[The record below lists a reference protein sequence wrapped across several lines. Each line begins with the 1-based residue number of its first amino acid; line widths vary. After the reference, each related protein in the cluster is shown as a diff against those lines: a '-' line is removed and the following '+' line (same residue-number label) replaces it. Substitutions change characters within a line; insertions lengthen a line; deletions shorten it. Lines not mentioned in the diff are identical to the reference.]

1 MAQYR
6 SLNVRSPFFT
16 QLSTTQI
23 LVNCEVRLWKGDVVT
38 DLPVDYTYLLTKEP
52 TSGASTFEVAELAR
66 DFLAHSSSLTS
77 GYCWMQIKMIDGD
90 QTDVVD
96 TYLISE
102 GYTLYTEGLQSN
114 AQTPVYDFVGLP
126 VDDESI
132 SVFLQKRR
140 IMVTESGTNIIPYFS
155 NPLDNAIKTGTVS
168 VTAGQVAVVGVGT
181 LFTAE
186 FSLGGR
192 VTIADENLVIATIT
206 DNFNMTL
213 TTAHVAGASGV
224 PIYTTYEDHT
234 LEAYNLSN
242 VGLGEGTVAQKTNSS
257 QMVRNFIVTPSMS
270 TVFFDFNGVSQTV
283 IVDVLRCSKYE
294 AINLMYV
301 NKYGMKTYFPFIL
314 KSIEKIKSS
323 SDTFNRSL
331 VDYNGLSSNS
341 GLHASRKRI
350 TGTKQSF
357 VLNTDWIA
365 EYYVKQL
372 EEVLLSEYVWLV
384 KGAENPVPVNI
395 TTSTMEKKTH
405 INDKL
410 INYSIELETA
420 SNYINTVR

>member
-16 QLSTTQI
+16 QLSTTQV
-23 LVNCEVRLWKGDVVT
+23 LVNCEVRLWKGDGQAIPT
-38 DLPVDYTYLLTKEP
+38 NYTYLLTKEP

-66 DFLAHSSSLTS
+66 DFLAHTSTLTS
-77 GYCWMQIKMIDGD
+77 GYCWMQIKLVDGD
-90 QTDVVD
+90 QADVVD

-102 GYTLYTEGLQSN
+102 GYTIYTEGLQSN

-126 VDDESI
+126 LDNTN
-132 SVFLQKRR
+132 RR
-140 IMVTESGTNIIPYFS
+140 IMVTESGTNVIPYLA
-155 NPLDNAIKTGTVS
+155 NPLDNTIKTGTVS
-168 VTAGQVAVVGVGT
+168 ITAGLVAVVGVGT
-181 LFTAE
+181 LFTTE
-186 FSLGGR
+186 FSVGSS
-192 VTIADENLVIATIT
+192 VTIADEDFTVATIT
-206 DNFNMTL
+206 DNLNL
-213 TTAHVAGASGV
+213 TVNTPHTIDTNGV
-224 PIYTTYEDHT
+224 PIYSTYTDHT
-234 LEAYNLSN
+234 IEAYNLSN
-242 VGLGEGTVAQKTNSS
+242 NGLGSNLIPQKSNSS
-257 QMVRNFIVTPSMS
+257 QMVRNFIITPSMS
-270 TVFFDFNGVSQTV
+270 SVFFDFNGNEQNV

-301 NKYGMKTYFPFIL
+301 NKSGMKTYFPFIL

-384 KGAENPVPVNI
+384 KGADNPIPVNV

>member
-1 MAQYR
+1 MARHR
-6 SLNVRSPFFT
+6 SLNVRSPFFI
-16 QLSTTQI
+16 QLFTTQI

-52 TSGASTFEVAELAR
+52 TSNASTFEVAELAR

-77 GYCWMQIKMIDGD
+77 GYCWMQVKLSDGN
-90 QTDVVD
+90 QTDVYE
-96 TYLISE
+96 TYLVSE

-114 AQTPVYDFVGLP
+114 AQTPVFDFIGLP
-126 VDDESI
+126 SDNTPQ
-132 SVFLQKRR
+132 QKSR
-140 IMVTESGTNIIPYFS
+140 IMVTESGTNVIPYLA
-155 NPLDNAIKTGTVS
+155 NPLDNTARTGTVS
-168 VTAGQVAVVGVGT
+168 VTAGQVAVVGDGT
-181 LFTAE
+181 LFTTE
-186 FSLGGR
+186 FTVGASI
-192 VTIADENLVIATIT
+192 TIAGENFTVATIT
-206 DNFNMTL
+206 NNLNLTL
-213 TTAHVAGASGV
+213 NIAHVAGASGV
-224 PIYTTYEDHT
+224 VIYTTYIDHSV
-234 LEAYNLSN
+234 EAINLANASISN
-242 VGLGEGTVAQKTNSS
+242 DIIPQKTNSS
-257 QMVRNFIVTPSMS
+257 QMIRNFVVTPSMS
-270 TVFFDFNGVSQTV
+270 YVFFDFNGDGKEVR
-283 IVDVLRCSKYE
+283 VDILRCSKYE

-331 VDYNGLSSNS
+331 VDYNSLSSNS

-365 EYYVKQL
+365 EYYVQQL

-384 KGAENPVPVNI
+384 KGTDNPIPVNI

-405 INDKL
+405 VNDKL

>member
-23 LVNCEVRLWKGDVVT
+23 LVNCEVRLWKGDVVN
-38 DLPVDYTYLLTKEP
+38 DLPTNYTYLLTKEP

-66 DFLAHSSSLTS
+66 DFLAQNSSLTS
-77 GYCWMQIKMIDGD
+77 GYCWMQIKMVDGD

-114 AQTPVYDFVGLP
+114 AQTPTYDVIGLP
-126 VDDESI
+126 IDGTP
-132 SVFLQKRR
+132 QGRRR
-140 IMVTESGTNIIPYFS
+140 IMVTESGTNVIPYFS
-155 NPLDNAIKTGTVS
+155 NPLDNVLKTGTVS
-168 VTAGQVAVVGVGT
+168 ITAGQVAVVGVGT
-181 LFTAE
+181 LFTTE
-186 FSLGGR
+186 FSVGGL
-192 VTIADENLVIATIT
+192 VTIAGENSAVATIT
-206 DNFNMTL
+206 DNLNMTI
-213 TTAHVAGASGV
+213 TVAHVNGASGV
-224 PIYTTYEDHT
+224 PIYDTYIDHSV
-234 LEAYNLSN
+234 EAYNLSN
-242 VGLGEGTVAQKTNSS
+242 ASLGSTLISQKTNSS

-270 TVFFDFNGVSQTV
+270 SVSFNFDNNSHSV
-283 IVDVLRCSKYE
+283 IVDVLRCSKYD

-301 NKYGMKTYFPFIL
+301 NKSGMKTYFPFIL

-357 VLNTDWIA
+357 VLNSDWIA

-372 EEVLLSEYVWLV
+372 EELLLSEYVWLV
-384 KGAENPVPVNI
+384 KGAENPVPVNV

-405 INDKL
+405 LNDKL

>member
-38 DLPVDYTYLLTKEP
+38 DLPTDYTYLLTKEP
-52 TSGASTFEVAELAR
+52 TSGASTFEIAELAR
-66 DFLAHSSSLTS
+66 DFLAHTSSLTS
-77 GYCWMQIKMIDGD
+77 GYCWMQTKMVDGN

-102 GYTLYTEGLQSN
+102 GYTIYTEGLQSN

-126 VDDESI
+126 LDGTS
-132 SVFLQKRR
+132 RR
-140 IMVTESGTNIIPYFS
+140 IMVTESGTNIIPYYSSS
-155 NPLDNAIKTGTVS
+155 N
-168 VTAGQVAVVGVGT
+168 GVDYST
-181 LFTAE
+181 EAYDLSNS
-186 FSLGGR
+186 SLGN
-192 VTIADENLVIATIT
+192 TLIAE
-206 DNFNMTL
+206 
-213 TTAHVAGASGV
+213 
-224 PIYTTYEDHT
+224 
-234 LEAYNLSN
+234 
-242 VGLGEGTVAQKTNSS
+242 KTNSS

-270 TVFFDFNGVSQTV
+270 YVAFDFSGNGQDV

-323 SDTFNRSL
+323 SDGFNRSL

-341 GLHASRKRI
+341 GLHASRRRI

-384 KGAENPVPVNI
+384 KGADNPIPVNV

>member
-1 MAQYR
+1 MADYR
-6 SLNVRSPFFT
+6 NINVRSPFFT
-16 QLSTTQI
+16 QLSTTQA

-38 DLPVDYTYLLTKEP
+38 DLPTDYTYLLTKEP

-66 DFLAHSSSLTS
+66 DFLAHTSTLTS
-77 GYCWMQIKMIDGD
+77 GYCWMQTKMIDGN
-90 QTDVVD
+90 QTDVLN
-96 TYLISE
+96 TYLVSE
-102 GYTLYTEGLQSN
+102 GYTIYTEGLQSN
-114 AQTPVYDFVGLP
+114 AQSFDLDYIGLP
-126 VDDESI
+126 LDVNN
-132 SVFLQKRR
+132 RR
-140 IMVTESGTNIIPYFS
+140 IMVTESGTNVIPYYS
-155 NPLDNAIKTGTVS
+155 GSSGIIDNTV
-168 VTAGQVAVVGVGT
+168 
-181 LFTAE
+181 
-186 FSLGGR
+186 
-192 VTIADENLVIATIT
+192 
-206 DNFNMTL
+206 
-213 TTAHVAGASGV
+213 
-224 PIYTTYEDHT
+224 
-234 LEAYNLSN
+234 EAQDLSN
-242 VGLGEGTVAQKTNSS
+242 VSLGAITILEKTNSS
-257 QMVRNFIVTPSMS
+257 QMVRNFVVTPSMS
-270 TVFFDFNGVSQTV
+270 SVYFDFDGDGQEV

-331 VDYNGLSSNS
+331 IDYNSLSSNS

-384 KGAENPVPVNI
+384 KGTDNPIPVNV

-405 INDKL
+405 VNDKL

>member
-1 MAQYR
+1 MARHR
-6 SLNVRSPFFT
+6 SLNVRSPFFI
-16 QLSTTQI
+16 QLFTTQV
-23 LVNCEVRLWKGDVVT
+23 LVNCEVRLWKGDGQAIPT
-38 DLPVDYTYLLTKEP
+38 NYTYLLTKEP
-52 TSGASTFEVAELAR
+52 TSNASTFEVAELAR

-77 GYCWMQIKMIDGD
+77 GYCWMQVKLADGN
-90 QTDVVD
+90 QTDKYE

-102 GYTLYTEGLQSN
+102 GYTIYTEGLQSN
-114 AQTPVYDFVGLP
+114 AQTPIYDFVGLP
-126 VDDESI
+126 LDNT
-132 SVFLQKRR
+132 KRR
-140 IMVTESGTNIIPYFS
+140 IMVTESGTNVIPYLA
-155 NPLDNAIKTGTVS
+155 NPLDKTIRTGTVS
-168 VTAGQVAVVGVGT
+168 ITAGQVAVVGVGS
-181 LFTAE
+181 LFTTE
-186 FSLGGR
+186 FSVGSS
-192 VTIADENLVIATIT
+192 VTIANEEFTVATIA
-206 DNFNMTL
+206 DNLNL
-213 TTAHVAGASGV
+213 TVNTPHTIGATGVA
-224 PIYTTYEDHT
+224 IYSTYIDHT
-234 LEAYNLSN
+234 VEAYDLSN
-242 VGLGEGTVAQKTNSS
+242 NGLGSNRILQKTNSS
-257 QMVRNFIVTPSMS
+257 QMIRNFIVTPSMS
-270 TVFFDFNGVSQTV
+270 SVFFDFNGNGQNV

-331 VDYNGLSSNS
+331 VDYNSLSSNS

-384 KGAENPVPVNI
+384 KGADNPIPVNV

-405 INDKL
+405 LNDKL

>member
-1 MAQYR
+1 MADYR
-6 SLNVRSPFFT
+6 NINVRSPFFT
-16 QLSTTQI
+16 QLSTTQV
-23 LVNCEVRLWKGDVVT
+23 LVNCEIRLWKGDVVT
-38 DLPVDYTYLLTKEP
+38 DLPTNYTYLLTKEP

-66 DFLAHSSSLTS
+66 DFLAHTSTLTS
-77 GYCWMQIKMIDGD
+77 GYCWMQTKMMDGN
-90 QTDVVD
+90 QTDVVN
-96 TYLISE
+96 TYLVSE
-102 GYTLYTEGLQSN
+102 GYTIYTEGLQSN
-114 AQTPVYDFVGLP
+114 AQSFDLDYIGLP
-126 VDDESI
+126 LDATN
-132 SVFLQKRR
+132 RR
-140 IMVTESGTNIIPYFS
+140 IMVTESGTNVIPYYS
-155 NPLDNAIKTGTVS
+155 GSSGIIDNTV
-168 VTAGQVAVVGVGT
+168 
-181 LFTAE
+181 
-186 FSLGGR
+186 
-192 VTIADENLVIATIT
+192 
-206 DNFNMTL
+206 
-213 TTAHVAGASGV
+213 
-224 PIYTTYEDHT
+224 
-234 LEAYNLSN
+234 EAQNLSN
-242 VGLGEGTVAQKTNSS
+242 VSLGATTILEKTNSS
-257 QMVRNFIVTPSMS
+257 QMVRNFVVTPSMS
-270 TVFFDFNGVSQTV
+270 SVEFDFNGNVQEV

-301 NKYGMKTYFPFIL
+301 NKSGMKTYFPFIL

-331 VDYNGLSSNS
+331 VDYNSLSSNS

-384 KGAENPVPVNI
+384 KGTDNPIPVNI

-405 INDKL
+405 VNDKL

>member
-1 MAQYR
+1 MADYR
-6 SLNVRSPFFT
+6 NINVRSPFFT
-16 QLSTTQI
+16 QLSTTQA
-23 LVNCEVRLWKGDVVT
+23 LVNCEIRLWKGDVVT
-38 DLPVDYTYLLTKEP
+38 DLPTDYTYLLTKEP

-66 DFLAHSSSLTS
+66 DFLAHTSTLTS
-77 GYCWMQIKMIDGD
+77 GYCWMQTKMMDGN
-90 QTDVVD
+90 QTDVVN
-96 TYLISE
+96 TYLVSE

-114 AQTPVYDFVGLP
+114 AQTPVFYFIGLP
-126 VDDESI
+126 LDTTN
-132 SVFLQKRR
+132 RR
-140 IMVTESGTNIIPYFS
+140 IMVTESGTNVIPYYSGS
-155 NPLDNAIKTGTVS
+155 NAVIDNTV
-168 VTAGQVAVVGVGT
+168 
-181 LFTAE
+181 
-186 FSLGGR
+186 
-192 VTIADENLVIATIT
+192 
-206 DNFNMTL
+206 
-213 TTAHVAGASGV
+213 
-224 PIYTTYEDHT
+224 
-234 LEAYNLSN
+234 EAQNLSN
-242 VGLGEGTVAQKTNSS
+242 VSLGATTILEKTNSS
-257 QMVRNFIVTPSMS
+257 QMVRNFVVTPSMS
-270 TVFFDFNGVSQTV
+270 LVYFDFDGNGQEV

-331 VDYNGLSSNS
+331 VDYNSLSSNS

-384 KGAENPVPVNI
+384 KGTDNPIPVNV

-405 INDKL
+405 VNDKL

>member
-1 MAQYR
+1 MADYR
-6 SLNVRSPFFT
+6 NINVRSPFFT
-16 QLSTTQI
+16 QLSTTQV
-23 LVNCEVRLWKGDVVT
+23 LVNCEIRLWKGDVVT
-38 DLPVDYTYLLTKEP
+38 GLPTDYTYLLTKEP

-66 DFLAHSSSLTS
+66 DFLAHTSTLTS
-77 GYCWMQIKMIDGD
+77 GYCWMQTKMMDGN
-90 QTDVVD
+90 QTNVVN
-96 TYLISE
+96 TYLVSE

-114 AQTPVYDFVGLP
+114 AQSFDLDFVGLP
-126 VDDESI
+126 IEDTSI
-132 SVFLQKRR
+132 ASYLQKRR
-140 IMVTESGTNIIPYFS
+140 IMVTESGTNVIPYYS
-155 NPLDNAIKTGTVS
+155 GSSGIIDNTV
-168 VTAGQVAVVGVGT
+168 
-181 LFTAE
+181 
-186 FSLGGR
+186 
-192 VTIADENLVIATIT
+192 
-206 DNFNMTL
+206 
-213 TTAHVAGASGV
+213 
-224 PIYTTYEDHT
+224 
-234 LEAYNLSN
+234 EAKNLSN
-242 VGLGEGTVAQKTNSS
+242 VSLGSTTILEKTNSN
-257 QMVRNFIVTPSMS
+257 QMVRNFVVTPSMS
-270 TVFFDFNGVSQTV
+270 SVFFDFDGIEQDV

-341 GLHASRKRI
+341 GLHASRRRI

-384 KGAENPVPVNI
+384 KGTDNPIPVNI

-405 INDKL
+405 VNDKL

>member
-38 DLPVDYTYLLTKEP
+38 DLPTDYTYLLTKEP

-66 DFLAHSSSLTS
+66 DFLAHTSTLTS
-77 GYCWMQIKMIDGD
+77 GYCWMQTKMVDGN

-102 GYTLYTEGLQSN
+102 GYTIYTEGLQSN

-126 VDDESI
+126 LDGTS
-132 SVFLQKRR
+132 RR
-140 IMVTESGTNIIPYFS
+140 IMVTESGTNIIPYYSSS
-155 NPLDNAIKTGTVS
+155 N
-168 VTAGQVAVVGVGT
+168 GVDYST
-181 LFTAE
+181 EAYDLSNS
-186 FSLGGR
+186 SLGN
-192 VTIADENLVIATIT
+192 TLIAE
-206 DNFNMTL
+206 
-213 TTAHVAGASGV
+213 
-224 PIYTTYEDHT
+224 
-234 LEAYNLSN
+234 
-242 VGLGEGTVAQKTNSS
+242 KTNSS
-257 QMVRNFIVTPSMS
+257 QMVRSFIVTPSMS
-270 TVFFDFNGVSQTV
+270 YVAFDFSGNGQDVV
-283 IVDVLRCSKYE
+283 VDVLRCSKYE

-331 VDYNGLSSNS
+331 VNYSSLSSNS
-341 GLHASRKRI
+341 GLHSSRKRI

-372 EEVLLSEYVWLV
+372 EELLLSEYVWLV
-384 KGAENPVPVNI
+384 KGTDNPIPVNV

-405 INDKL
+405 VNDRL

>member
-23 LVNCEVRLWKGDVVT
+23 SVNCEVRLWKGDVVT

-77 GYCWMQIKMIDGD
+77 GYCWMQIKMVDGD

-126 VDDESI
+126 VDDTPQ
-132 SVFLQKRR
+132 QKAR
-140 IMVTESGTNIIPYFS
+140 IMVTQGGTNVIPYFV
-155 NPLDNAIKTGTVS
+155 NPLDNLIRTGTVTVAS
-168 VTAGQVAVVGVGT
+168 ASINVTGTGT
-181 LFTAE
+181 LFDTE
-186 FSLGGR
+186 FLVGNPITIGGEDF
-192 VTIADENLVIATIT
+192 IIATIT
-206 DNFNMTL
+206 SATIMTL
-213 TTAHVAGASGV
+213 NVAHSTGVTDVA
-224 PIYTTYEDHT
+224 IYNTYIDHSVEVFDLNDNT
-234 LEAYNLSN
+234 LDDILIDQKSN
-242 VGLGEGTVAQKTNSS
+242 SN
-257 QMVRNFIVTPSMS
+257 QMVRNLVVNDTMS
-270 TVFFDFNGVSQTV
+270 SVFFDFNGDGKGV
-283 IVDVLRCSKYE
+283 IIDVLRCSKYE

-357 VLNTDWIA
+357 VLNTDWIS

-405 INDKL
+405 VNDKL

>member
-23 LVNCEVRLWKGDVVT
+23 LVNCEVRLWKGDVVN

-66 DFLAHSSSLTS
+66 DFLAHNSSLTS
-77 GYCWMQIKMIDGD
+77 GYCWMQTKLIDGD
-90 QTDVVD
+90 QLDVVT
-96 TYLISE
+96 TYLITE

-114 AQTPVYDFVGLP
+114 AQTPIYDFVGLP
-126 VDDESI
+126 IDDANS
-132 SVFLQKRR
+132 KRR
-140 IMVTESGTNIIPYFS
+140 IMVTESGTNVIPYYS
-155 NPLDNAIKTGTVS
+155 SSDGINYST
-168 VTAGQVAVVGVGT
+168 
-181 LFTAE
+181 
-186 FSLGGR
+186 
-192 VTIADENLVIATIT
+192 
-206 DNFNMTL
+206 
-213 TTAHVAGASGV
+213 
-224 PIYTTYEDHT
+224 
-234 LEAYNLSN
+234 EAYNLSN
-242 VGLGEGTVAQKTNSS
+242 VSLGNTLIPVKTNSN
-257 QMVRNFIVTPSMS
+257 QMIRNFIVTPSMS
-270 TVFFDFNGVSQTV
+270 SVFFDFDGNGQTV
-283 IVDVLRCSKYE
+283 MVDVLRCSKYE

-301 NKYGMKTYFPFIL
+301 NKSGMKTYFPFIL
-314 KSIEKIKSS
+314 KSIEQIKSS
-323 SDTFNRSL
+323 SDTFDRSL
-331 VDYNGLSSNS
+331 VNYNALSSNS

-357 VLNTDWIA
+357 VLNTDWIS

-372 EEVLLSEYVWLV
+372 EELLLSEYVWLV
-384 KGAENPVPVNI
+384 KGVDNPIPVNV

>member
-77 GYCWMQIKMIDGD
+77 GYCWMQIKMVDGD

-114 AQTPVYDFVGLP
+114 AQTPAYDFVGLP
-126 VDDESI
+126 LDVID
-132 SVFLQKRR
+132 KR
-140 IMVTESGTNIIPYFS
+140 IMVTESGTNVIPYYSSS
-155 NPLDNAIKTGTVS
+155 N
-168 VTAGQVAVVGVGT
+168 GVDYSIEAYDLSNT
-181 LFTAE
+181 
-186 FSLGGR
+186 SLG
-192 VTIADENLVIATIT
+192 ENLI
-206 DNFNMTL
+206 
-213 TTAHVAGASGV
+213 S
-224 PIYTTYEDHT
+224 E
-234 LEAYNLSN
+234 
-242 VGLGEGTVAQKTNSS
+242 KTNSS

-270 TVFFDFNGVSQTV
+270 YVFFDFNDNEQNV

-331 VDYNGLSSNS
+331 VNYSSLNSNS

-405 INDKL
+405 VNDKL

>member
-38 DLPVDYTYLLTKEP
+38 DLPTDYTYLLTKEP

-66 DFLAHSSSLTS
+66 DFLAHTSSLTS
-77 GYCWMQIKMIDGD
+77 GYCWMQTKMVDGD
-90 QTDVVD
+90 LADVVD
-96 TYLISE
+96 TYLITE
-102 GYTLYTEGLQSN
+102 GYTIYTEGLQSN
-114 AQTPVYDFVGLP
+114 AQSPVYDFVGLP
-126 VDDESI
+126 LDATN
-132 SVFLQKRR
+132 KR
-140 IMVTESGTNIIPYFS
+140 IMVTESGTNVIPYYSSS
-155 NPLDNAIKTGTVS
+155 NG
-168 VTAGQVAVVGVGT
+168 
-181 LFTAE
+181 
-186 FSLGGR
+186 
-192 VTIADENLVIATIT
+192 ADYST
-206 DNFNMTL
+206 
-213 TTAHVAGASGV
+213 
-224 PIYTTYEDHT
+224 
-234 LEAYNLSN
+234 EAYNLSN
-242 VGLGEGTVAQKTNSS
+242 ASLGNTLIAEKTNSS
-257 QMVRNFIVTPSMS
+257 QMVRSFIVTPSMS
-270 TVFFDFNGVSQTV
+270 SVSFDFDGVTENV

-331 VDYNGLSSNS
+331 VDYNGLSSSS

-384 KGAENPVPVNI
+384 KGADNPIPVNV

>member
-1 MAQYR
+1 MARHR
-6 SLNVRSPFFT
+6 SLNVRSPFFI
-16 QLSTTQI
+16 QLFTTQV
-23 LVNCEVRLWKGDVVT
+23 LVNCEVRLWKGDGQAIPT
-38 DLPVDYTYLLTKEP
+38 NYTYLLTKEP
-52 TSGASTFEVAELAR
+52 TSNASTFEVAELAR

-77 GYCWMQIKMIDGD
+77 GYCWMQVKLADGN
-90 QTDVVD
+90 QTDKYE

-102 GYTLYTEGLQSN
+102 GYTIYTEGLQSN
-114 AQTPVYDFVGLP
+114 AQTPIYDFVGLP
-126 VDDESI
+126 LDNT
-132 SVFLQKRR
+132 KRR
-140 IMVTESGTNIIPYFS
+140 IMVTESGTNVIPYLA
-155 NPLDNAIKTGTVS
+155 NPLDKTIRTGNVS
-168 VTAGQVAVVGVGT
+168 ITAGQVAVVGVGS
-181 LFTAE
+181 LFTTE
-186 FSLGGR
+186 FSVGSS
-192 VTIADENLVIATIT
+192 VTIANEEFTVATIA
-206 DNFNMTL
+206 DNLNL
-213 TTAHVAGASGV
+213 TVNTPHTIGATGVA
-224 PIYTTYEDHT
+224 IYNTYTDHT
-234 LEAYNLSN
+234 VEAYDLSN
-242 VGLGEGTVAQKTNSS
+242 NGLGSNRILQKTNSS
-257 QMVRNFIVTPSMS
+257 QMIRNFIVTPSIS
-270 TVFFDFNGVSQTV
+270 SVEFDFNGNVQEV

-301 NKYGMKTYFPFIL
+301 NKSGMKTYFPFIL

-405 INDKL
+405 VNDKL

>member
-1 MAQYR
+1 MARYR
-6 SLNVRSPFFT
+6 SLNVRSPFFIQRT
-16 QLSTTQI
+16 TAQL
-23 LVNCEVRLWKGDVVT
+23 LVNCEVKLWTGDGQAIPT
-38 DLPVDYTYLLTKEP
+38 DYTYLLTKEP

-66 DFLAHSSSLTS
+66 DFLSQNSSLTS
-77 GYCWMQIKMIDGD
+77 GYCWMQIKLVDGF
-90 QTDVVD
+90 QSDVYE

-102 GYTLYTEGLQSN
+102 GYTIYTEGLQSN
-114 AQTPVYDFVGLP
+114 AQTPEYDFVGLP
-126 VDDESI
+126 VNDAP
-132 SVFLQKRR
+132 QGKRR
-140 IMVTESGTNIIPYFS
+140 IMVTESGNNVIPYLA
-155 NPLDNAIKTGTVS
+155 NPLDKTIRTGTVS
-168 VTAGQVAVVGVGT
+168 ITAGQVAVVGVGS
-181 LFTAE
+181 LFTTQ
-186 FSLGGR
+186 FSVGSS
-192 VTIADENLVIATIT
+192 VTIANEEFTVATIT
-206 DNFNMTL
+206 DNLNL
-213 TTAHVAGASGV
+213 TVNTPHTIGATGVA
-224 PIYTTYEDHT
+224 IYNTYIDHT
-234 LEAYNLSN
+234 VEAYDLSN
-242 VGLGEGTVAQKTNSS
+242 NGLGSNFISQKNNSS
-257 QMVRNFIVTPSMS
+257 QMIRNFIVTPYISS
-270 TVFFDFNGVSQTV
+270 VEFDFNGNVQEV
-283 IVDVLRCSKYE
+283 IVDVLRCSKYD
-294 AINLMYV
+294 AINLLYV
-301 NKYGMKTYFPFIL
+301 NKFGMKTYFPFIL

-323 SDTFNRSL
+323 SDGFNRSL

-384 KGAENPVPVNI
+384 KGTDNPIPVNV